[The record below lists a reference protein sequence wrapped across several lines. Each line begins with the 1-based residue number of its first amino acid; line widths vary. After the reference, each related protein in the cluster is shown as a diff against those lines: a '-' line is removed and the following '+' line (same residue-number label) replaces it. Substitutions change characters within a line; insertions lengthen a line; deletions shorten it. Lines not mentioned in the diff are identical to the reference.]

1 MNQMMFT
8 SIKKNNNDNNVIH
21 ASHAVI
27 SAPLMLRRNA
37 FNMNPNIQQ
46 DRPVPIVTNEQ
57 ITEKKM
63 KWGPPV
69 WFFFHTIAEKVKP
82 EEFPSIRGDILNNI
96 VLICKNLPCP
106 NCASHAADYMSKIN
120 LNAIQTRDDLKSLL
134 FTFHNTVNQRKGYQL
149 FTRQQ
154 LDDKYSTAVT
164 VNIFNNF
171 LLHFQDKHKSIR
183 MIADDMYRK
192 RISANLRD
200 WFIANINKFNH

>member
-8 SIKKNNNDNNVIH
+8 NIKNNNNNMSSHGSTVI
-21 ASHAVI
+21 AS
-27 SAPLMLRRNA
+27 SLMSRRNA
-37 FNMNPNIQQ
+37 FNMNANIQQ
-46 DRPVPIVTNEQ
+46 ERPVPAVTNEQ
-57 ITEKKM
+57 INEKKM

-69 WFFFHTIAEKVKP
+69 WYFFHTMAEKVKP

-106 NCASHAADYMSKIN
+106 NCASHATDYMSKIN
-120 LNAIQTRDDLKSLL
+120 LNSIQTRDDLKALL
-134 FTFHNTVNQRKGYQL
+134 FTFHNTVNLKKGYVL

-164 VNIFNNF
+164 INIFNNF
-171 LLHFQDKHKSIR
+171 LLHFQDKHKSLR
-183 MIADDMYRK
+183 MISDDMYRQ

-200 WFIANINKFNH
+200 WFIANINKFNP